1 MDEEENKGEDIQ
13 YRVRVLLIYQRCKYM
28 IDDHKERRRFL
39 HVARISGFM
48 YKLDLMTFVL
58 YFGYYHFGHYYIFW
72 TLSSGSLLSCIYGLH
87 IDVGRTLLIFY
98 L

>member
-1 MDEEENKGEDIQ
+1 MDEEENKGEDIE

-28 IDDHKERRRFL
+28 IDDHKEIRRFL

-58 YFGYYHFGHYYIFW
+58 RIFFRHFLLTHTLNIIILDIIIYFGHYHRVVY
-72 TLSSGSLLSCIYGLH
+72 
-87 IDVGRTLLIFY
+87 
-98 L
+98 

>member
-1 MDEEENKGEDIQ
+1 MDEEENKGEDIE

-58 YFGYYHFGHYYIFW
+58 RIFFRHFLITHTLDIIILDINIYFGHYHFGH
-72 TLSSGSLLSCIYGLH
+72 
-87 IDVGRTLLIFY
+87 
-98 L
+98 

>member
-1 MDEEENKGEDIQ
+1 MDEEENKGEDIE
-13 YRVRVLLIYQRCKYM
+13 YHVRVLLIYQRCKYM

-58 YFGYYHFGHYYIFW
+58 RIFFRHFILTRTLNIIILDIIIYFGHYYRVV
-72 TLSSGSLLSCIYGLH
+72 Y
-87 IDVGRTLLIFY
+87 
-98 L
+98 

>member
-1 MDEEENKGEDIQ
+1 MDEEENKGEDIE
-13 YRVRVLLIYQRCKYM
+13 YRVRVLLIYLRCKYM

-58 YFGYYHFGHYYIFW
+58 RIFFRHFLLTHTLDIIILDINIYFGHYHWVVY
-72 TLSSGSLLSCIYGLH
+72 
-87 IDVGRTLLIFY
+87 
-98 L
+98 

>member
-1 MDEEENKGEDIQ
+1 MVDEEENKGEDIE

-58 YFGYYHFGHYYIFW
+58 RIFFRHFLLTHTLDIIILDIIILDINIYFGHYHWVVY
-72 TLSSGSLLSCIYGLH
+72 
-87 IDVGRTLLIFY
+87 
-98 L
+98 

>member
-1 MDEEENKGEDIQ
+1 MDEEENKGEDIE

-39 HVARISGFM
+39 HVASISGFM

-58 YFGYYHFGHYYIFW
+58 IIFFRHSLLTHTLNIIILDIIIYFGHYHRVVY
-72 TLSSGSLLSCIYGLH
+72 
-87 IDVGRTLLIFY
+87 
-98 L
+98 

>member
-1 MDEEENKGEDIQ
+1 MDEEENKGEDIE

-39 HVARISGFM
+39 HMARISGFM

-58 YFGYYHFGHYYIFW
+58 IIFFRHFLLTHTLNIIILDIIIYFGHYHRVVY
-72 TLSSGSLLSCIYGLH
+72 
-87 IDVGRTLLIFY
+87 
-98 L
+98 